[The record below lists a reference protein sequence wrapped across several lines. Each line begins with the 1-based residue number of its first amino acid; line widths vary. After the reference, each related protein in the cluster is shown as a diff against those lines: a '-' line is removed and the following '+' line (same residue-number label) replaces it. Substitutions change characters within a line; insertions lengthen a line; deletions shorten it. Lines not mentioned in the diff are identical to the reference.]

1 VTPPIRRFSNPIIR
15 LVLLIFF
22 MHISC

>member
-15 LVLLIFF
+15 LVLLIFS
-22 MHISC
+22 IRRAG